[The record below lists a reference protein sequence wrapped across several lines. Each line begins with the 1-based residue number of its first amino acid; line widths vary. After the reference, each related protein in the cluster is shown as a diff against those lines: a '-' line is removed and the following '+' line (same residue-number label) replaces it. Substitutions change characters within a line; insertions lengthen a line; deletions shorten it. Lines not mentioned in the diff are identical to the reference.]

1 MVKNQNNYFIEIQP
15 LTPETIVDV
24 IRYMNKRIYGVF
36 EENGSSCIHKRLLDI
51 YCKYLQLEDITY
63 SVIEDG
69 INDNE
74 PPLKK
79 AKTVE
84 LNVSIKMIPNE
95 CIITTSKYD
104 QLVIDLIKESPAK
117 HRRYNMLDKS
127 WVINDKDSID
137 KFIEKLKLND
147 IKFNILI

>member
-79 AKTVE
+79 
-84 LNVSIKMIPNE
+84 
-95 CIITTSKYD
+95 SK
-104 QLVIDLIKESPAK
+104 K
-117 HRRYNMLDKS
+117 RRTQCEYQ
-127 WVINDKDSID
+127 NDTKRMHNYYIQ
-137 KFIEKLKLND
+137 I
-147 IKFNILI
+147 